1 MTKDSTTA
9 SNQSSSALNPSNVSR
24 SMDFK
29 CADGVGNTLQIFQ
42 SADTSNNAPVVV
54 FVPAMGIPARK
65 YDAFCNAMADYGVNV
80 ACFDVRGLGN
90 SSVRVSRSVDFSYA
104 TVVEQEYCAAL
115 RLVAQEFPKS
125 RLLLVGHSL
134 GGQLGALYTAHA
146 KHHAS
151 KGWVIPD
158 GLGLIASCSIYH
170 KGWPFPMSF
179 GLLGFTQF
187 SLMLSKIL
195 GYFPGKYVGFGGSE
209 ARSLISDW
217 AYGARSGRYDL
228 ISDLSSKSRIAYDPM
243 LAKVTEPV
251 ISINFAEDTLAPLKP
266 TRFLVDKLNTSD
278 WQRHLIDK
286 DSLGTKQA
294 DHYQWM
300 RSPNL
305 PAKRIAE
312 WALRN

>member
-1 MTKDSTTA
+1 MVWVTRCRYFRVPTLPIMHPWSFLYPQWA
-9 SNQSSSALNPSNVSR
+9 FQHA
-24 SMDFK
+24 
-29 CADGVGNTLQIFQ
+29 NT
-42 SADTSNNAPVVV
+42 
-54 FVPAMGIPARK
+54 MR
-65 YDAFCNAMADYGVNV
+65 FCNAMADYGVNV

-179 GLLGFTQF
+179 GLLVFTQF

-217 AYGARSGRYDL
+217 LMVRALGATILFL
-228 ISDLSSKSRIAYDPM
+228 I
-243 LAKVTEPV
+243 
-251 ISINFAEDTLAPLKP
+251 
-266 TRFLVDKLNTSD
+266 
-278 WQRHLIDK
+278 
-286 DSLGTKQA
+286 
-294 DHYQWM
+294 
-300 RSPNL
+300 
-305 PAKRIAE
+305 
-312 WALRN
+312 